1 MATEQNTRTNTD
13 SMNLKDFFYLCLDK
27 WKWFLLSVVVFVA
40 LTLLYLFSTEFVYE
54 RTAQVMIKED
64 DQTSSMLGGQL
75 GGALSGM
82 GLFNTTS
89 NVSNELLA
97 LKSPAVVYEV
107 VHRLKL
113 DYNYSKRKGLR
124 DVTLY
129 GKTLPIEV
137 TIDGL
142 TEDDHVEMDITFG
155 TGGQFTISD
164 MKHNKTDY
172 DDEVK
177 GKMNAAVQTP
187 VGNVTVRPTSYYTD
201 QKDSVISV
209 VREEPYIVTEGCIK
223 RFSADISEED
233 ATVIDINFKDVSIE
247 RINDFIN
254 MLIEVYKE
262 YWMNDK
268 NQLAL
273 STSKFIDERLGVI
286 EHDLGHVDNN
296 ISAYKSKHLMP
307 DVVETTKIFMK
318 EATEAEGKLVM
329 LRNELYM
336 ATYIRDY
343 LRDNSAKNQLLP
355 SNMLS
360 QSKAVEEQI
369 AQYNAL
375 QLRRNSTAQ
384 SSSTENPI
392 VAEMDSQLAAMRGA
406 IMASLNN
413 AIGQLQIQIKGLE
426 NNKQKNNAQ
435 IASTPIQAKDL
446 LSVERQQRVLQELY
460 IFLLQKREEN
470 ELTQAFTA
478 YNTRIICPPM
488 GSKKPISPK
497 RLRLLAL
504 MMLIG
509 LAVPAAVFW
518 MKEKFNTTVRGKQ
531 DLTNLATPFI
541 GEIPLR
547 QGKKKDG
554 DKNRILV
561 KPQTRNII
569 NEAFRV
575 IRTNLEF
582 MSNSHANAKVVLL
595 TSINPGSG
603 KTFITMNLSSTFAIK
618 GKHVITIDL
627 DIRKASLSE
636 YVGNPKKG
644 ITNYLTGQEDDWKS
658 LIKHNPDC
666 PTLDIIPVGTLPPN
680 PAELLANGRLQ
691 SLITELRSVY
701 DMVFLDSAPVDIV
714 ADTNIIADQAD
725 MTLFVIRSG
734 LLERNMLPVIERFY
748 TEKKLKNMALI
759 LNGTK
764 VTTGR
769 HHRQG
774 YGYGYG
780 YGSYTKEEA

>member
-1 MATEQNTRTNTD
+1 
-13 SMNLKDFFYLCLDK
+13 MNLKDFFYLCLDK
-27 WKWFLLSVVVFVA
+27 WKWFLLSIAVFVA
-40 LTLLYLFSTEFVYE
+40 LTLLYLFSTESVYE
-54 RTAQVMIKED
+54 RMAQVMIKED

-82 GLFNTTS
+82 GLFNNTS

-97 LKSPAVVYEV
+97 MKSPAVVYEV
-107 VHRLKL
+107 VRRLKL
-113 DYNYSKRKGLR
+113 DYDYSKRKGLR

-129 GKTLPIEV
+129 GKTLPVEV

-142 TEDDHVEMDITFG
+142 TDDDHVELDLHFG
-155 TGGQFTISD
+155 SGGQFTITD
-164 MKHNKTDY
+164 MKRNKTEY

-177 GKMNAAVQTP
+177 GKLNAAVQTP
-187 VGNVTVRPTSYYTD
+187 VGNVTVRPTDYYTD

-233 ATVIDINFKDVSIE
+233 ATVIDISFKDVSIQ

-286 EHDLGHVDNN
+286 ERDLGLVDNN

-307 DVVETTKIFMK
+307 DIVETTKLYMK
-318 EATEAEGKLVM
+318 EATEAEGKLVL

-336 ATYIRDY
+336 AKYISSY
-343 LRDNSAKNQLLP
+343 LRENSGKNQLLP

-360 QSKAVEEQI
+360 QSKGVEEQI

-375 QLRRNSTAQ
+375 QLRRNNTAQ
-384 SSSTENPI
+384 SSSAESPI

-413 AIGQLQIQIKGLE
+413 AINQLQIQIDGLTS
-426 NNKQKNNAQ
+426 NQQKNNAQ
-435 IASTPIQAKDL
+435 IASTPKQAKDL

-488 GSKKPISPK
+488 GSKKPIAPK

-504 MMLIG
+504 MMLFG

-518 MKEKFNTTVRGKQ
+518 LKEKLNTTVRGKQ

-541 GEIPLR
+541 GEIPQR
-547 QGKKKDG
+547 PGKTKES

-582 MSNSHANAKVVLL
+582 VSNSHQNAKVVLL

-618 GKHVITIDL
+618 GKRVITLDV
-627 DIRKASLSE
+627 DIRKASLSA
-636 YVGNPKKG
+636 YVGSPKKG
-644 ITNYLTGQEDDWKS
+644 LTNYLTGQEEDWKS

-666 PTLDIIPVGTLPPN
+666 PTLDVIPVGTLPPN

-691 SLITELRSVY
+691 ALVEELKQTY

-714 ADTNIIADQAD
+714 ADTNIIADLAD

-734 LLERNMLPVIERFY
+734 LLERNMLPVIERYY

-764 VTTGR
+764 VATGR